1 MASAAR
7 TTSAQRGRL
16 EKVLE
21 TPSDPEAYPGPSQ
34 IAPSGYREIA
44 RLHRPCIDDFTLGM
58 PISSGEIGMAVQAL
72 APQGEIASC
81 AMPKHVEP
89 SSADGAACSAPVPDG
104 VRRQVP
110 DVVPS
115 DADVAACLRVLDALA
130 ARPAA
135 FQSPAHRDLRAATR
149 RARDALAQTD
159 FGGGDGLAYG
169 RRRQLRKERE
179 ARQSQ
184 QAARDRRHR
193 DTTALRRGRIERLRE
208 LTERNGRLALAA
220 AAVPLAP
227 DGREV
232 AALREKREEVSV
244 LFSFFHKGD
253 LVLHT

>member
-1 MASAAR
+1 M
-7 TTSAQRGRL
+7 
-16 EKVLE
+16 
-21 TPSDPEAYPGPSQ
+21 PE
-34 IAPSGYREIA
+34 
-44 RLHRPCIDDFTLGM
+44 
-58 PISSGEIGMAVQAL
+58 
-72 APQGEIASC
+72 
-81 AMPKHVEP
+81 HVEP

-179 ARQSQ
+179 ARQKPAGGPGPEAPRRRRC
-184 QAARDRRHR
+184 AA
-193 DTTALRRGRIERLRE
+193 GIERLRE
-208 LTERNGRLALAA
+208 LTGGTDASRWRRRRS
-220 AAVPLAP
+220 LAP
-227 DGREV
+227 RARRVARAREAGRELRSDAVRYSCKARFGNLHHFTCV
-232 AALREKREEVSV
+232 ALPDTGAPSSASSSGTWVQW
-244 LFSFFHKGD
+244 
-253 LVLHT
+253 